1 MRIADE
7 DLGPQWLRDYRSIE
21 ADVSQM
27 EEFAAK
33 LAAEV
38 QDNYATHLP
47 YVSESM
53 TTPLPQVS
61 GNFPELLEFM
71 LTHRR
76 AQDATQTNVYNYRD
90 GTGSF
95 ATAAQKISEN
105 YSGSDAFAQARVSD
119 VTRALGPAGPGRSG
133 VDTGPQSGSEG
144 H

>member
-1 MRIADE
+1 MRFAEE
-7 DLGPQWLRDYRSIE
+7 DLGPGWLRDYQSIE

-38 QDNYATHLP
+38 QHNYATHLP

-53 TTPLPQVS
+53 TTPLPRVS
-61 GNFPELLEFM
+61 GNFPELLDFM

-76 AQDATQTNVYNYRD
+76 AQDTTQTNVYNFRD

-95 ATAAQKISEN
+95 ATAAQKISDN
-105 YSGSDAFAQARVSD
+105 YRGSDAFAQARVSD
-119 VTRALGPAGPGRSG
+119 VDRALGVPAPRTD
-133 VDTGPQSGSEG
+133 VDASREG